1 MAMNYQQQQR
11 FQKRVVAIAERLGR
25 AAGDRAVDDETC
37 GNVGLMGS
45 YEEENFGLSDFES
58 DFAARLYNALERIE
72 FGSYTDEQR
81 FRREVMDAAWGTW
94 VGARNARVR
103 ALCPRAQVYGSE

>member
-58 DFAARLYNALERIE
+58 DFAYRLHEALERID
-72 FGSYTDEQR
+72 FPPSR
-81 FRREVMDAAWGTW
+81 FRREVMDAAWRTW

>member
-25 AAGDRAVDDETC
+25 AAGDRTVDDETC

-45 YEEENFGLSDFES
+45 YEEENFGLADFES
-58 DFAARLYNALERIE
+58 DFAARLYNALERID
-72 FGSYTDEQR
+72 FPPSR
-81 FRREVMDAAWGTW
+81 FRREVMDSAWGTW
-94 VGARNARVR
+94 VGARNARVK